1 MTIVYEDGEASW
13 TPFVPHKCS
22 ECKEQ
27 LAQDGFDLCRVCME
41 KYMKEH
47 VEESE

>member
-22 ECKEQ
+22 ECKE

-47 VEESE
+47 EEESE